1 MNEYSFRVD
10 KMKKNNGLKK
20 QVDKR
25 EKILYAAVRVFAKNG
40 FYNST
45 ISQIAKE
52 AGVADG
58 TIYIYFK
65 NKDDILIK
73 VFEEAMSVILTTL
86 NEKMKEVDDPVEK
99 LRIYIENQFEL
110 ATNYPDLAEVIQ
122 VELRQSAKF
131 MKEYTNEP
139 FRKYLNIIKDIIN
152 EGKEKG
158 IFREDVDAGLMKR
171 VIFGTLDEI
180 TLHWV
185 LKGKKYDLAPVV
197 DKLHKIFL
205 EGILKKH

>member
-1 MNEYSFRVD
+1 MST
-10 KMKKNNGLKK
+10 MSTKKH
-20 QVDKR
+20 VDKR
-25 EKILYAAVRVFAKNG
+25 EKILYAAVRVFAKYG

-45 ISQIAKE
+45 VSQIARE

-65 NKDDILIK
+65 SKDDILIQ
-73 VFEEAMSVILTTL
+73 VFEEAMSVILSTL
-86 NEKMKEVDDPVEK
+86 EEKFKGVTDPVEK
-99 LRIYIENQFEL
+99 LKIYIKNHFEL

-131 MKEYTNEP
+131 MKEYKNEP
-139 FRKYLNIIKDIIN
+139 FRKYLSIIKEIIE
-152 EGKEKG
+152 EGQQKRFFKEE
-158 IFREDVDAGLMKR
+158 IDPGLIKR

-185 LKGKKYDLAPVV
+185 LKMKKYDLLTLV
-197 DKLHKIFL
+197 DPLHKIFL
-205 EGILKKH
+205 NGILKKN

>member
-1 MNEYSFRVD
+1 MKTVRIT
-10 KMKKNNGLKK
+10 KMKRQIDKK
-20 QVDKR
+20 

-45 ISQIAKE
+45 VSQIARE

-65 NKDDILIK
+65 SKDDILIQ
-73 VFEEAMSVILTTL
+73 VFEEAMSVILSTL
-86 NEKMKEVDDPVEK
+86 QEKMKDVDNPVDK
-99 LRIYIENQFEL
+99 LRIYIENHFEL

-131 MKEYTNEP
+131 MKEYKNEP
-139 FRKYLNIIKDIIN
+139 FRNYLNIIRDIIM
-152 EGKEKG
+152 EGQREG
-158 IFREDVDAGLMKR
+158 IFREDVDPGLMKR

-185 LKGKKYDLAPVV
+185 LKGKKYELKPLV
-197 DKLHKIFL
+197 DKLHTVFL
-205 EGILKKH
+205 KGILKN

>member
-1 MNEYSFRVD
+1 MVKTA
-10 KMKKNNGLKK
+10 KMKK
-20 QVDKR
+20 QVDKK

-45 ISQIAKE
+45 VSQIARE

-65 NKDDILIK
+65 SKDDILIQ
-73 VFEEAMSVILTTL
+73 VFEEAMSVILSTL
-86 NEKMKEVDDPVEK
+86 EEKMKNVNDPIKK
-99 LRIYIENQFEL
+99 LKIYIENHFEL
-110 ATNYPDLAEVIQ
+110 AANYPDLAEVIQ

-131 MKEYTNEP
+131 MKEYKNEP
-139 FRKYLNIIKDIIN
+139 FRHYLNIIREIIQ
-152 EGKEKG
+152 EGQEKG
-158 IFREDVDAGLMKR
+158 IFREDIEPGLMKR

-185 LKGKKYDLAPVV
+185 LKGKKYDLKPLVN
-197 DKLHKIFL
+197 KLHTVFL
-205 EGILKKH
+205 NGILKN